1 MIFAR
6 DSASTMLTYHKVYA
20 WVDDAQL
27 CLVTVEGLTGRHLSA
42 TQQQHNFEAIADVV
56 ITRLNCYEFAVH
68 VLCKSSLRPVAIR
81 FRADSW
87 ASMHRWVNGLLYL
100 SKSPSTACSSS
111 CLPVQ
116 RPQAERRS
124 SCARVARAE
133 L

>member
-1 MIFAR
+1 
-6 DSASTMLTYHKVYA
+6 MLTYHKVYA

-27 CLVTVEGLTGRHLSA
+27 CLVTVEGLTGRRLSA
-42 TQQQHNFEAIADVV
+42 SQQQHTFEAIADVV

-68 VLCKSSLRPVAIR
+68 VLRKSSLRPVAIR